1 MTITRFSKNNSLQ
14 RITNNCE
21 MVIYDSTGGTK
32 TTVGSDIVH
41 SFTTTG
47 SNSLTLNLKPNYI
60 NSRVISGSRSKVHVL
75 LIGGGGGGFTGGGG
89 GGGFVYSSSSP
100 SDSSNTITV
109 GTGGASGGG
118 NAVGG
123 TASNGGDSIGLG
135 LTATGGGGGG
145 GSATVG
151 ANGASGGGNG
161 MDTAGSAR
169 RTGIAGQ
176 GYDGGT
182 SNANGYGGGGGGGGA
197 GQQGSDAYG
206 PNGNGSDPG
215 NGGDGGFGRASNI
228 TGTESYYGGGGA
240 GGVNTNNDNN
250 KRVRPFG
257 GRGGGANGAYS
268 ANESGIS
275 ASANTGGGGGGKE
288 WESSGNGGI
297 GGSGIVI
304 VRYTPNIRSTS
315 TVKFDYSDKDGS
327 TAAKAAASVHQL
339 KASFPNTTNGIYY
352 IMHNG
357 TAHQFYVDFTTE
369 GGPWIL
375 VCKMPSSNA
384 TYGYD
389 HAMWT
394 NTSGGVTTGPTDLST
409 TDEYYLSSAFYTY
422 STFVTRI
429 SMYEP
434 TRWNAIVHSSSATV
448 QSLAN
453 GTFNSVSG
461 SQGATGTIAA
471 NSRAMPGTYKPL
483 GLTDAVVASGNKA
496 TSAGTYHRYGFM
508 PNSADRWGHDIRIGW
523 SADNDNSDSG
533 DTVCGFGFK
542 AYGSAPGST
551 GYSGGAGCGWSYY
564 SSWTSGSGSTSGN
577 LKGWIWVRA

>member
-1 MTITRFSKNNSLQ
+1 MTISKLPKGTSIQ
-14 RITNNCE
+14 RITGNCE
-21 MVIYDSTGGTK
+21 MIVVDSNGGAK
-32 TTVGSDIVH
+32 TTNGNDVVH
-41 SFTTTG
+41 SFTNTG
-47 SNSLTLNLKPNYI
+47 TNSLSLSLVANYSNSK
-60 NSRVISGSRSKVHVL
+60 VISGKNAVVHSL
-75 LIGGGGGGFTGGGG
+75 LIGGGGGAFTGGGG
-89 GGGFVYSSSSP
+89 GGGFVYSSTTTASN
-100 SDSSNTITV
+100 SNTIVV
-109 GTGGASGGG
+109 GGGGAAGSG
-118 NAVGG
+118 NAATG
-123 TASNGGDSIGLG
+123 TAFNGSDTTAFN
-135 LTATGGGGGG
+135 LTAYGGGGGG

-161 MDTAGSAR
+161 MDTVGNAR
-169 RTGIAGQ
+169 RTGTAGQ

-182 SNANGYGGGGGGGGA
+182 SNSGGYGGGGGGGGA
-197 GQQGSDAYG
+197 GQQGGDAYG
-206 PNGNGSDPG
+206 PNGNGTDAG

-228 TGTESYYGGGGA
+228 TGTETYYGGGGA
-240 GGVNTNNDNN
+240 GGVNTDNN
-250 KRVRPFG
+250 NNETVRGFG
-257 GRGGGANGAYS
+257 GRGGGGNGSIAHT
-268 ANESGIS
+268 ESGS
-275 ASANTGGGGGGKE
+275 NASANTGGGGGGKD
-288 WESSGNGGI
+288 WQGSTGGT

-304 VRYTPNIRSTS
+304 VRYTPKVRGSLTS
-315 TVKFDYSDKDGS
+315 TVFDYSDKDG
-327 TAAKAAASVHQL
+327 TTVARAAVSAHQL
-339 KASFPNTTNGIYY
+339 KASFPNTTNGLYY

-357 TAHQFYVDFTTE
+357 TAHQFYIDFTTE

-409 TDEYYLSSAFYTY
+409 TNEYYLSSAFYTY
-422 STFVTRI
+422 SSLVTRL

-453 GTFNSVSG
+453 GTFNSVSS
-461 SQGATGTIAA
+461 SQGAAGEIPE
-471 NSRAMPGTYKPL
+471 NFRARPGTYKPT
-483 GLTDAVVASGNKA
+483 GLTGAVVASGNKA
-496 TSAGTYHRYGFM
+496 TSAGAWHRYGFM
-508 PNSADRWGHDIRIGW
+508 PNSGDRWGHDIRIGW

-542 AYGSAPGST
+542 AYGSAIGST